1 MADDDQP
8 TAPTP
13 PDPPPEPTGGDAPA
27 PEAVVPTGTS
37 EPAPAPPPP
46 PPTGSVA
53 APSRRNRRWL
63 VVFLVIMGLIVLV
76 VIAGGVLFATRTL
89 PPYNAASDFVDDLAD
104 NKFQSAADRLCEADQ
119 DDTDGAI
126 STVTRHFAGR
136 DNVVVNPLTVDR
148 DGDIAW
154 VDYTVSSDDS
164 TGSDDDEET
173 YQLVVIEEDGDW
185 KPCPSGGAQ

>member
-1 MADDDQP
+1 VADDDQP

-13 PDPPPEPTGGDAPA
+13 PESAPEPTGCDAPA
-27 PEAVVPTGTS
+27 PEASVPTS
-37 EPAPAPPPP
+37 ESVAAPPPP
-46 PPTGSVA
+46 PPTGAVA
-53 APSRRNRRWL
+53 APPRRSRRWL
-63 VVFLVIMGLIVLV
+63 VVFLVIMGLIVLI

-104 NKFQSAADRLCEADQ
+104 NKFQAAADQLCATDQ
-119 DDTDGAI
+119 DDPDAAI

-164 TGSDDDEET
+164 TGDDDDEET
-173 YQLVVIEEDGDW
+173 HQLVVIEEDGDW
-185 KPCPSGGAQ
+185 KPCPSGAAR

>member
-1 MADDDQP
+1 VADDDQP

-13 PDPPPEPTGGDAPA
+13 PEPAPEPTVGDAPA
-27 PEAVVPTGTS
+27 PEAAVPTS
-37 EPAPAPPPP
+37 ESVAAPPPP
-46 PPTGSVA
+46 PPTGAVA
-53 APSRRNRRWL
+53 APPRRSRRWL
-63 VVFLVIMGLIVLV
+63 VVFLVIMGLIVLIV
-76 VIAGGVLFATRTL
+76 VAGGVLFATRTL

-104 NKFQSAADRLCEADQ
+104 NKFQAAADQLCATDQ
-119 DDTDGAI
+119 DDPDAAI

-164 TGSDDDEET
+164 TGDDDDEET
-173 YQLVVIEEDGDW
+173 HQLVVIEEDGDW
-185 KPCPSGGAQ
+185 KPCPSGAAR